1 MAPEHLALVLLL
13 AGAVDLPGVCAKRP
27 PDDLGPAC
35 TPAALFPYPLD
46 LRQRSFVNSNRNSF
60 HIGNYIIRRPRR
72 QTERDGL

>member
-46 LRQRSFVNSNRNSF
+46 LR
-60 HIGNYIIRRPRR
+60 
-72 QTERDGL
+72 